1 MHYHKISIN
10 GFGPYEEEIS
20 FDFDKGLTLVI
31 GKNGSGKSSIFDA
44 IQWAMFGP
52 AKSVR
57 AGGDKMSIINTHS
70 HKAVVNLDLEFEDS
84 TYVTISRT
92 LTRGSKHML
101 KVSIDGEEIEG
112 GITIQQEKINS
123 LLTGLEHDSFA
134 AVSMLMS
141 SPSSVVNEF
150 ITGDPKRRRVI
161 LSDIVD
167 PNHTYEK
174 RHKEVKEQITKANKN
189 HQTLIGDKRTL
200 DEIIESKVAPE
211 YPEGDI
217 KKLKRK
223 LDNIISKI
231 NEINR
236 SSEGTS
242 LVIARREYENKID
255 RLDKRKEKA
264 KKSINKDEK
273 FIEKFNNKKTSL
285 ENRLET
291 LYEKKDTVD
300 EDLEYRKAELDA
312 ASYIYGRYEKIV
324 SLYEENIK
332 GINKEITQQNTLSSL
347 WDDDRET
354 CAVCG
359 SEIDENS
366 HKYHNDALEHIGE
379 LEKIKD
385 NIKDIIKKYKNKVH
399 LAQENIDVDKAEIAA
414 LQSSESLESIIEDIE
429 NSLDDINEDLEDAK
443 SSIKKNQQ
451 YINVYYEEEKGAL
464 LENIENIPSTK
475 DSEELES
482 LEKKRDYLSDEI
494 NDIKIKRSRYKD
506 YEEDIKDLQER
517 IKEAEKSIEKS
528 EDNLQKLQKEKQDT
542 SPTGLISKDI
552 DKISELITD
561 YANDMYEELFNTTSS
576 GILIKS
582 YKENSSGEEEPTCV
596 ITMGGRSLS
605 SYSHGEQ
612 SRAISAILLGL
623 VQSVYEYSGQW
634 YVPLWDE
641 PTVTI
646 DNSATEIFFSKIG
659 EIIEKTDNQAII
671 ITRDNV
677 HPKNSKV
684 IDLAK

>member
-1 MHYHKISIN
+1 MHYQKISIN
-10 GFGPYEEEIS
+10 GFGPYEEEVS
-20 FDFDKGLTLVI
+20 FDFENGLTLII

-57 AGGDKMSIINTHS
+57 AGGDKMSIINTHA
-70 HKAVVNLDLEFEDS
+70 HKSVVELSLELDDK
-84 TYVTISRT
+84 TQITINRT

-101 KVSIDGEEIEG
+101 KVSINGEEIDG
-112 GITIQQEKINS
+112 GITVQQEKINS

-167 PNHTYEK
+167 PNHMYEQ

-200 DEIIESKVAPE
+200 DGILESKVAPE
-211 YPEGDI
+211 YPEDDV
-217 KKLKRK
+217 KKLQIK

-242 LVIARREYENKID
+242 LVIARREYENKIA
-255 RLDKRKEKA
+255 KIEKKKEKA
-264 KKSINKDEK
+264 EKSIHKDEK
-273 FIEKFNNKKTSL
+273 FIEKFTNKKSSL
-285 ENRLET
+285 EKRLED
-291 LYEKKDTVD
+291 LYDKKDTVE

-312 ASYIYGRYEKIV
+312 ASYIYKGYKDVI
-324 SLYEENIK
+324 SSYNDNIDNVDK
-332 GINKEITQQNTLSSL
+332 KITQQNTLSSL

-359 SEIDENS
+359 ADIDENS
-366 HKYHNDALEHIGE
+366 HKYHNDTLNYIDE
-379 LEKIKD
+379 LEKIKN
-385 NIKDIIKKYKNKVH
+385 NIKDVIKEYREKANI
-399 LAQENIDVDKAEIAA
+399 AQENINIDTAEIAA
-414 LQSSESLESIIEDIE
+414 LESAESLETIIEDIE
-429 NSLDDINEDLEDAK
+429 NSLDDISADLDDAQQ
-443 SSIKKNQQ
+443 SIKKNKK
-451 YINVYYEEEKGAL
+451 YIDVSYDEEKNNV
-464 LENIENIPSTK
+464 LEKMDDIPHTK
-475 DSEELES
+475 DSEELEK
-482 LEKKRDYLSDEI
+482 LEKRRDILVSKI
-494 NDIKIKRSRYKD
+494 NNTKIKQSRYQA
-506 YEEDIKDLQER
+506 YEEDIKDLQDR
-517 IKEAEKSIEKS
+517 IEEAEEAIENS
-528 EDNLQKLQKEKQDT
+528 EDRLQELQQEKQDT

-552 DKISELITD
+552 DEISQMITTN
-561 YANDMYEELFNTTSS
+561 ANDMYERLFDTIGSD
-576 GILIKS
+576 ILIKS
-582 YKENSSGEEEPTCV
+582 YKESNSGEEEPTCV

-612 SRAISAILLGL
+612 SRAISAILLGF
-623 VQSVYEYSGQW
+623 VQSVYDYSGQW

-646 DNSATEIFFSKIG
+646 DNSATEVFFSRIG
-659 EIIEKTDNQAII
+659 EIIEETEQQAII
-671 ITRDNV
+671 ITRDDI
-677 HPKNSKV
+677 HPKNANI
-684 IDLAK
+684 IDLVK

>member
-1 MHYHKISIN
+1 MHYQKISIN
-10 GFGPYEEEIS
+10 GFGPYEEEVS
-20 FDFDKGLTLVI
+20 FDFNNGLTLII

-70 HKAVVNLDLEFEDS
+70 HKAVVKLSLELDDGTQVE
-84 TYVTISRT
+84 IHRT
-92 LTRGSKHML
+92 LTRGSKHIL
-101 KVSIDGEEIEG
+101 KVSIDEEEIDG

-150 ITGDPKRRRVI
+150 ITGDPKRRRII

-167 PNHTYEK
+167 PNHSYEQ

-200 DEIIESKVAPE
+200 DGILESKVTPE
-211 YPEGDI
+211 YPEDDV
-217 KKLKRK
+217 KKLQRK

-242 LVIARREYENKID
+242 LVIARREYEDKID
-255 RLDKRKEKA
+255 KLEKRKEKA
-264 KKSINKDEK
+264 KKSIHKDEK
-273 FIEKFNNKKTSL
+273 FIEKFTNKKHSL
-285 ENRLET
+285 EKRLEG
-291 LYEKKDTVD
+291 LYDKKDTVE
-300 EDLEYRKAELDA
+300 EDMEYRKAELDA
-312 ASYIYGRYEKIV
+312 ASYIHKGYSSVISSYE
-324 SLYEENIK
+324 ND
-332 GINKEITQQNTLSSL
+332 INNVDEKITQQSTLSSL

-359 SEIDENS
+359 ASIDENS
-366 HKYHNDALEHIGE
+366 HRYHNDTLDYIGE

-385 NIKDIIKKYKNKVH
+385 NIKDVVKKYREKAH
-399 LAQENIDVDKAEIAA
+399 IAQENINVDTAEIAA
-414 LQSSESLESIIEDIE
+414 LESAESLETIIEDIE
-429 NSLDDINEDLEDAK
+429 NSLDDINADLEDARH
-443 SSIKKNQQ
+443 SIEKNKK
-451 YINVYYEEEKGAL
+451 YIEVSYDEEKNTI
-464 LENIENIPSTK
+464 LEKIEDIPHTE
-475 DSEELES
+475 DAEELEK
-482 LEKKRDYLSDEI
+482 LENKRDLLTNKI
-494 NDIKIKRSRYKD
+494 NDVKIKQSRYHA
-506 YEEDIKDLQER
+506 YEEDIEDLQDR
-517 IKEAEKSIEKS
+517 IEKAEKEIENS
-528 EDNLQKLQKEKQDT
+528 EDKLQELQQEKQDT

-552 DKISELITD
+552 DEISKMITTN
-561 YANDMYEELFNTTSS
+561 ANDMYGRLFDTEKSD
-576 GILIKS
+576 ILIKS
-582 YKENSSGEEEPTCV
+582 YKESSSGEEEPTCV
-596 ITMGGRSLS
+596 ITMDGRSLS

-612 SRAISAILLGL
+612 SRAISAILLGF
-623 VQSVYEYSGQW
+623 VQSVYDYSGQW

-646 DNSATEIFFSKIG
+646 DNSATEVFFSRIG
-659 EIIEKTDNQAII
+659 EIIEETNQQAII
-671 ITRDNV
+671 ITRDDI
-677 HPKNSKV
+677 HPENSNI
-684 IDLAK
+684 IDLVK

>member
-1 MHYHKISIN
+1 MHYQKISIN
-10 GFGPYEEEIS
+10 GFGPYEEEVS
-20 FDFDKGLTLVI
+20 FDFENGLTLII

-57 AGGDKMSIINTHS
+57 AGGDKMSIINTHA
-70 HKAVVNLDLEFEDS
+70 HKSVVELSLELDDK
-84 TYVTISRT
+84 TQITINRT

-101 KVSIDGEEIEG
+101 KVSINGEEIDG
-112 GITIQQEKINS
+112 GITVQQEKINS

-167 PNHTYEK
+167 PNHMYEQ

-200 DEIIESKVAPE
+200 DGILESKVAPE
-211 YPEGDI
+211 YPEDDV
-217 KKLKRK
+217 KKLQIK

-242 LVIARREYENKID
+242 LVIARREYENKIA
-255 RLDKRKEKA
+255 KIEKKKEKA
-264 KKSINKDEK
+264 EKSIHKDEK
-273 FIEKFNNKKTSL
+273 FIEKFTDKKSSL
-285 ENRLET
+285 EKRLED
-291 LYEKKDTVD
+291 LYDKKDTVE

-312 ASYIYGRYEKIV
+312 ASYIYKGYKDVI
-324 SLYEENIK
+324 SSYNDNIDNVDK
-332 GINKEITQQNTLSSL
+332 KITQQNTLSSL
-347 WDDDRET
+347 WDDDRKT

-359 SEIDENS
+359 ADIDENS
-366 HKYHNDALEHIGE
+366 HKYHNDTLNYIDE
-379 LEKIKD
+379 LEKIKN
-385 NIKDIIKKYKNKVH
+385 NIKDVIKEYREKANI
-399 LAQENIDVDKAEIAA
+399 AQENINIDTAEIAA
-414 LQSSESLESIIEDIE
+414 LESAESLETIIEDIE
-429 NSLDDINEDLEDAK
+429 NSLDDISADLDDAQQ
-443 SSIKKNQQ
+443 SIKKNKK
-451 YINVYYEEEKGAL
+451 YIDVSYDEEKNNV
-464 LENIENIPSTK
+464 LEKMDDIPHTK
-475 DSEELES
+475 DSEELEK
-482 LEKKRDYLSDEI
+482 LEKRRDILVSKI
-494 NDIKIKRSRYKD
+494 NNTKIKQSRYQA
-506 YEEDIKDLQER
+506 YEEDIKDLQDR
-517 IKEAEKSIEKS
+517 IEEAEEAIENS
-528 EDNLQKLQKEKQDT
+528 EDRLQELQQEKQDT

-552 DKISELITD
+552 DEISQMITTN
-561 YANDMYEELFNTTSS
+561 ANDMYERLFDTIGSD
-576 GILIKS
+576 ILIKS
-582 YKENSSGEEEPTCV
+582 YKESNSGEEEPTCV

-612 SRAISAILLGL
+612 SRAISAILLGF
-623 VQSVYEYSGQW
+623 VQSVYDYSGQW

-646 DNSATEIFFSKIG
+646 DNSATEVFFSRIG
-659 EIIEKTDNQAII
+659 EIIEETEQQAII
-671 ITRDNV
+671 ITRDDI
-677 HPKNSKV
+677 HPKNANI
-684 IDLAK
+684 IDLVK